1 MAFHEPWSPEKLK
14 QCTPREIDELIPLL
28 REQIIDAVSR
38 TGGHLAS
45 NLGVVELTVAMH
57 RVFSSPEDKFI
68 FDVGHQCYAHKIL
81 TDRGGRM
88 DMLRQ
93 YQGISGF
100 PKREESPHDAY
111 GTGHAS
117 TALSAGLGFARARDL
132 KGEDHH
138 VVVVGRRRAH
148 RRHVL

>member
-14 QCTPREIDELIPLL
+14 QCTPREIDELIPQL

-45 NLGVVELTVAMH
+45 YLGVVELTVAMH

-81 TDRGGRM
+81 TGRGGRM

-93 YQGISGF
+93 YQGIAGF
-100 PKREESPHDAY
+100 PK
-111 GTGHAS
+111 
-117 TALSAGLGFARARDL
+117 LGDQS
-132 KGEDHH
+132 
-138 VVVVGRRRAH
+138 
-148 RRHVL
+148 